1 MEFTLNILDFY
12 KNTVA
17 GKKFNSLKE
26 YHLIFIS
33 FVTYFLNLK
42 IYLKILFKY
51 FLKILDICNVKRF
64 IRY

>member
-1 MEFTLNILDFY
+1 MQFTLNILDFY

-17 GKKFNSLKE
+17 EKKFNSLKE